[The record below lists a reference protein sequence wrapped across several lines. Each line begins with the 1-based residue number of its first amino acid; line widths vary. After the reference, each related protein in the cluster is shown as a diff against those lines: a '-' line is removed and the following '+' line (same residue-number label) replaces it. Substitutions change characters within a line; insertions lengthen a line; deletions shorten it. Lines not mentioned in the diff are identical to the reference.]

1 VKAVETILGD
11 CLEVLADIPSDS
23 VDAVLTDPPYGCQDK
38 NQVQAHGVNEGG
50 GRVEGF
56 KIAWNFDLPLE
67 YLNECARVLK
77 PGGSLVTFTDNK
89 KVETVWNYVES
100 TGLRPLQTFYWLKT
114 NPPPQPRKNF
124 QSAVETAV
132 FARKAGKIIH
142 WGGGGASKNYIETP
156 IAMGNDRTAHP
167 TQKHVEVF
175 QYLIR
180 ALCPQGGIVLDPF
193 GGSGTTGVAALLEG
207 RRALLIEK
215 SPEYFK
221 IMNERLLQW
230 QQSDRVR
237 QFHLFGG

>member
-1 VKAVETILGD
+1 MKAVETILGD

-23 VDAVLTDPPYGCQDK
+23 VDAVLTDPPYGTASASKVVKLETFNHSWDQS
-38 NQVQAHGVNEGG
+38 
-50 GRVEGF
+50 
-56 KIAWNFDLPLE
+56 LPLE
-67 YLNECARVLK
+67 YLDECARVLK

-89 KVETVWNYVES
+89 RLETVWNHVES

-142 WGGGGASKNYIETP
+142 WGGGGASKNYIETA

-221 IMNERLLQW
+221 IMNERLIEW

-237 QFHLFGG
+237 QFQLFGG